1 MIWILKEYSTLKFYH
16 TKEWEEEYVCVS
28 DIQFW
33 ILGKLC
39 LIFYQSIYLHNLE
52 ITHFS
57 SRTLWISP
65 FPIPELKPVLWIH
78 QFFSLGNMV
87 YETFCSF
94 KDAHQVL
101 PSPCSPC
108 VSWLSGLNGIY
119 TGLFRQ
125 RDSPC
130 RMKKIKL
137 WIIVYM
143 YASEKV

>member
-1 MIWILKEYSTLKFYH
+1 MWILKEYSTLKFYH
-16 TKEWEEEYVCVS
+16 TKEWKEEYVCVS

-78 QFFSLGNMV
+78 QFFSFL
-87 YETFCSF
+87 ETWFMKPFAALKMPIRSSPALLPLRELAF
-94 KDAHQVL
+94 RVKWNLHRTVL
-101 PSPCSPC
+101 
-108 VSWLSGLNGIY
+108 
-119 TGLFRQ
+119 TKRQ
-125 RDSPC
+125 S
-130 RMKKIKL
+130 L
-137 WIIVYM
+137 
-143 YASEKV
+143 